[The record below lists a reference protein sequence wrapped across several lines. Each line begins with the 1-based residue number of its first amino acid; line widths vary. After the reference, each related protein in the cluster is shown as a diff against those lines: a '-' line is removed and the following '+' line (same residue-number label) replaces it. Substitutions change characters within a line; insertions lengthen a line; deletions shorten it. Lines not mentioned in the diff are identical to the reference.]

1 MKTTPYATEE
11 PSPSIFLLADKL
23 SLILF
28 TISWRVLYFFLDG
41 YQPRLHLDGKAT
53 QENEQK
59 ICAANIL
66 LSETGINSPPLDSV
80 YTPTSAWHN

>member
-1 MKTTPYATEE
+1 MCRKHHHESFNAVFGLTFF
-11 PSPSIFLLADKL
+11 PSVGVFSISFLMD
-23 SLILF
+23 IN
-28 TISWRVLYFFLDG
+28 LDCTWTAK
-41 YQPRLHLDGKAT
+41 QHNK
-53 QENEQK
+53 NEQK